1 MVASVHCTFPHPY
14 PTGSQQTQKMSESYC
29 TLQEVFILGRLGYS
43 KY

>member
-1 MVASVHCTFPHPY
+1 MVASVHCTFPHPC

-29 TLQEVFILGRLGYS
+29 TLQGVFILERLGYT